1 MAAITFRAAQRG
13 TRLQALVAG
22 LARMLDAFVSYRMRQ
37 ATAEAE
43 HGRSQQVQRASS
55 SSNSMP

>member
-1 MAAITFRAAQRG
+1 MAAITFHAAQRG

-22 LARMLDAFVSYRMRQ
+22 LRRMLDAFVSYRMRK

-43 HGRSQQVQRASS
+43 HGRSQQV
-55 SSNSMP
+55 